1 MKAYIDI
8 GRRILDEG
16 VWLSNVRTG
25 QKTLAIIGTTFEYDL
40 SAGRESTTNHTV
52 TKPHIIFTFSMWV
65 I

>member
-25 QKTLAIIGTTFEYDL
+25 QKTLAIIGTTL
-40 SAGRESTTNHTV
+40 AL
-52 TKPHIIFTFSMWV
+52 
-65 I
+65 

>member
-40 SAGRESTTNHTV
+40 SAGTV
-52 TKPHIIFTFSMWV
+52 PVVNPTAHQAL
-65 I
+65 